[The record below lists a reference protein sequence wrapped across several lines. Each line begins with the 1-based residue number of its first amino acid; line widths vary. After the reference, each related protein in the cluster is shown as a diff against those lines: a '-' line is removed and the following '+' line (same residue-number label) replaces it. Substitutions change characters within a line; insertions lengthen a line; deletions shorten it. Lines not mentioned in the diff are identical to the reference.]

1 LDNPTVA
8 CLGLSYKAD
17 IDDLRESPA
26 VDITRAIA
34 WQIDGTVLCVE
45 PHIDELPESLND
57 MKNLRLTDQE
67 TAYEA
72 ADIIVLLTDHAMFRD
87 LSPAYREGQ
96 QIIDTRG
103 AWRE

>member
-1 LDNPTVA
+1 
-8 CLGLSYKAD
+8 
-17 IDDLRESPA
+17 
-26 VDITRAIA
+26 
-34 WQIDGTVLCVE
+34 
-45 PHIDELPESLND
+45 

-87 LSPAYREGQ
+87 LPPAYREGQ